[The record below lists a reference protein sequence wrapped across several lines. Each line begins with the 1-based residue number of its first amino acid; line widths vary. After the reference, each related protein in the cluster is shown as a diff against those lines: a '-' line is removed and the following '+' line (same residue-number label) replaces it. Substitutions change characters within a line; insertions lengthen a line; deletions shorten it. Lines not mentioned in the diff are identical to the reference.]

1 MAALYLKPM
10 ADAMDELDLFYARFM
25 DDWVILAPTR
35 WKLRRAVKRVNE
47 ILNELHVEQHPDKTF
62 VGRISRG
69 FDFLGYDFSSTGITG
84 MSRRTVEKFAKRV
97 AQLYEQGADAVGIGK
112 YVRRWL
118 RWTSAGLDGRV
129 LWKETGYPVG
139 CESVIGRFLPDLLSL
154 RDTGDLWSRPSINHI
169 TPTLICLSADRNGA
183 ELWR

>member
-1 MAALYLKPM
+1 MDLSGSMQGAAGVAALLLITDHS
-10 ADAMDELDLFYARFM
+10 ALITRHSA
-25 DDWVILAPTR
+25 LAASNT
-35 WKLRRAVKRVNE
+35 
-47 ILNELHVEQHPDKTF
+47 PDKTF

-69 FDFLGYDFSSTGITG
+69 FDFLGYDFSPAGITG

-97 AQLYEQGADAVGIGK
+97 AQLDEQGADAVGIGQ

-129 LWKETGYPVG
+129 RWKETGYPVG

-154 RDTGDLWSRPSINHI
+154 RDTGDLWSRPSINHT
-169 TPTLICLSADRNGA
+169 TPTHDKAVCG
-183 ELWR
+183 